1 MGNDYIQVD
10 MGAVRTVCAVATQG
24 KKNGSFIKSYKLSF
38 STDGTSWTAYQ
49 EQSVDKVW
57 SNTKLR

>member
-49 EQSVDKVW
+49 EKSVDKV
-57 SNTKLR
+57 

>member
-38 STDGTSWTAYQ
+38 SIDGTSWTAYQ
-49 EQSVDKVW
+49 EQSVDKV
-57 SNTKLR
+57 